1 MSLAIAIAIL
11 KGQEK
16 QAFTGAFSFAKCD
29 CTYLGYLGQGPM
41 CVKGKYSNS
50 SLLQNMLLL
59 L

>member
-1 MSLAIAIAIL
+1 MSLAIAIL

-16 QAFTGAFSFAKCD
+16 QAFTGAFSLAKCD
-29 CTYLGYLGQGPM
+29 CTYLGYLVQGPM
-41 CVKGKYSNS
+41 CVKGKYSHS